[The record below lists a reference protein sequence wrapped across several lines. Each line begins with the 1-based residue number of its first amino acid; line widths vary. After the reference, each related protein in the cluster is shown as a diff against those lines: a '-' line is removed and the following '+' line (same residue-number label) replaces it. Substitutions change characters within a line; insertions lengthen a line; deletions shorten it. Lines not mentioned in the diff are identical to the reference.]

1 MRIFEFFILEGEKA
15 LLNILFRM
23 LDLRGEKLITLVE
36 IELMQYLRTDI
47 INECILQYGICSLL
61 RSSEN

>member
-15 LLNILFRM
+15 LLNILYRM

-36 IELMQYLRTDI
+36 IELMQYLRTDM
-47 INECILQYGICSLL
+47 INECIL
-61 RSSEN
+61 